1 MSHNLSNCQSKQK
14 LKQTTRDIVLQK
26 CNTMMTTMTML
37 LAMLCM
43 AAVTQAYE
51 MTVPKVLQVGEI
63 VIRGSGQCVTD
74 GTCQFGFLYEA
85 TKEYSNEVKDDGMTL
100 KTLEKMDTTTTMTSD
115 VFLMDGNNRNLRGS
129 QEQEMLQDERNLG
142 GGFCNLC
149 NGQWGCL
156 VLYGCV
162 RRRGLAE
169 ATTVDTDT
177 DFEYLADVSLKMKNV
192 IKEQLKADG
201 GDPADIDTLEVEALR
216 YKPVRRA

>member
-1 MSHNLSNCQSKQK
+1 MH
-14 LKQTTRDIVLQK
+14 
-26 CNTMMTTMTML
+26 
-37 LAMLCM
+37 
-43 AAVTQAYE
+43 
-51 MTVPKVLQVGEI
+51 
-63 VIRGSGQCVTD
+63 
-74 GTCQFGFLYEA
+74 
-85 TKEYSNEVKDDGMTL
+85 
-100 KTLEKMDTTTTMTSD
+100 
-115 VFLMDGNNRNLRGS
+115 
-129 QEQEMLQDERNLG
+129 
-142 GGFCNLC
+142 FCNLC